1 MHRGTRTYQS
11 AVSAHQYYQATSNVY
26 SKQWHDNRSQNAP
39 YDQRMPLPL
48 PDIADQTHR
57 MMAQVFKLF
66 SIHRKLARMEE
77 MYA

>member
-1 MHRGTRTYQS
+1 
-11 AVSAHQYYQATSNVY
+11 
-26 SKQWHDNRSQNAP
+26 
-39 YDQRMPLPL
+39 MPLPL
-48 PDIADQTHR
+48 PDIANQTHR